1 MLKIEKKVH
10 SNSSAENLYG
20 LVSDVESYSEFI
32 PWCEKSIIER
42 RVHDYFFAKLNM
54 KYLLFSGSFVSKVTL
69 YDYERRINALGVKG
83 SFRYLE
89 ANWVFDEYDDGTLVS
104 VNLELDLNNII
115 LEKAIDSASGVLI
128 KETISS
134 FEKRLLSTSW
144 AC

>member
-69 YDYERRINALGVKG
+69 YDYERKINALGVKG

-89 ANWVFDEYDDGTLVS
+89 VNWVFDEYDDGTLVS

-115 LEKAIDSASGVLI
+115 LEKAIDSASGILI

-144 AC
+144 AR

>member
-89 ANWVFDEYDDGTLVS
+89 ANWIFDEYDDGTLVS

-134 FEKRLLSTSW
+134 FEKRLLSTS
-144 AC
+144 

>member
-104 VNLELDLNNII
+104 VNLELDLNNIL
-115 LEKAIDSASGVLI
+115 LEKAIDSASEILI

-134 FEKRLLSTSW
+134 FEKRLLSTS
-144 AC
+144 

>member
-1 MLKIEKKVH
+1 MCIRDR
-10 SNSSAENLYG
+10 
-20 LVSDVESYSEFI
+20 VSDVESYSEFI

-134 FEKRLLSTSW
+134 FEKRLLSTS
-144 AC
+144 

>member
-42 RVHDYFFAKLNM
+42 RIHDYFFAKLNM

-89 ANWVFDEYDDGTLVS
+89 ANWIFDEYDDGTLVS

-134 FEKRLLSTSW
+134 FEKRLLSTS
-144 AC
+144 

>member
-10 SNSSAENLYG
+10 SNSSAESLYD

-54 KYLLFSGSFVSKVTL
+54 KYLIFSGSFVSKVTL

-134 FEKRLLSTSW
+134 FEKRLLSTS
-144 AC
+144 

>member
-1 MLKIEKKVH
+1 LLKIEKKVH

-20 LVSDVESYSEFI
+20 LVSNVESYSEFI

-54 KYLLFSGSFVSKVTL
+54 RYLLFSGSFVSKVTL

-115 LEKAIDSASGVLI
+115 LEKAIDSASGILI

-134 FEKRLLSTSW
+134 FEKRLLSTS
-144 AC
+144 

>member
-1 MLKIEKKVH
+1 LLKIEKKVH

-69 YDYERRINALGVKG
+69 YDYERKINALGVKG

-104 VNLELDLNNII
+104 INLELDLNNTI
-115 LEKAIDSASGVLI
+115 LEKAIDSASEILI

-134 FEKRLLSTSW
+134 FEKRLLSTS
-144 AC
+144 

>member
-42 RVHDYFFAKLNM
+42 RIHDYFFAKLNM

-128 KETISS
+128 NETISS
-134 FEKRLLSTSW
+134 FEKRLLSTY
-144 AC
+144 

>member
-115 LEKAIDSASGVLI
+115 LEKAIDSASGILI

-134 FEKRLLSTSW
+134 FEKRLLSTP
-144 AC
+144 

>member
-115 LEKAIDSASGVLI
+115 LEKAINSASGVLI

-134 FEKRLLSTSW
+134 FEKRLLSTS
-144 AC
+144 

>member
-69 YDYERRINALGVKG
+69 YDYERKINALGVKG

-115 LEKAIDSASGVLI
+115 LEKAIDSASGILI

-134 FEKRLLSTSW
+134 FEKRLLSTS
-144 AC
+144 

>member
-1 MLKIEKKVH
+1 MLKIERKVH

-42 RVHDYFFAKLNM
+42 RIHDYFFAKLNM

-134 FEKRLLSTSW
+134 FEKRLLSTY
-144 AC
+144 

>member
-10 SNSSAENLYG
+10 SNSSAENLNG

-69 YDYERRINALGVKG
+69 YDYEKRINALGVKG

-89 ANWVFDEYDDGTLVS
+89 ANWVFDEYNNGTLVS

-115 LEKAIDSASGVLI
+115 LEKAIDSASGILI

-144 AC
+144 AR

>member
-1 MLKIEKKVH
+1 LLKIEKKVR

-42 RVHDYFFAKLNM
+42 RIHDYFFAKLNM

-134 FEKRLLSTSW
+134 FEKRLLSTS
-144 AC
+144 

>member
-89 ANWVFDEYDDGTLVS
+89 ANWVFDEYDEGTLVS
-104 VNLELDLNNII
+104 VNLELDLNNNI
-115 LEKAIDSASGVLI
+115 LEKAIDTASEILI

-134 FEKRLLSTSW
+134 FEKRLLSTS
-144 AC
+144 

>member
-115 LEKAIDSASGVLI
+115 LEKAIDSASSILI

-134 FEKRLLSTSW
+134 FEKRLLSIS
-144 AC
+144 

>member
-1 MLKIEKKVH
+1 MLKIEKKVQ

-69 YDYERRINALGVKG
+69 YDYERKINALGVKG

-104 VNLELDLNNII
+104 INLELDLNNTI
-115 LEKAIDSASGVLI
+115 LEKAIDRASEILI

-134 FEKRLLSTSW
+134 FEKRLLSTS
-144 AC
+144 

>member
-10 SNSSAENLYG
+10 SNSSAESLYD

-134 FEKRLLSTSW
+134 FEKRLLSTS
-144 AC
+144 

>member
-1 MLKIEKKVH
+1 MIKIEKKVY

-69 YDYERRINALGVKG
+69 YDYEKRINALGVKG

-115 LEKAIDSASGVLI
+115 LEKAIDSASGILI

-134 FEKRLLSTSW
+134 FEKRLLSTS
-144 AC
+144 

>member
-1 MLKIEKKVH
+1 MLKIEKKVR

-69 YDYERRINALGVKG
+69 YDYEKRINALGVKG

-115 LEKAIDSASGVLI
+115 LEKAIDSASGILI

-144 AC
+144 AR

>member
-1 MLKIEKKVH
+1 LLKIEKKVH

-69 YDYERRINALGVKG
+69 YDYEKRINALGVKG

-134 FEKRLLSTSW
+134 FEKRLLSTS
-144 AC
+144 

>member
-115 LEKAIDSASGVLI
+115 LEKAIDSASGVII

-134 FEKRLLSTSW
+134 FEKRLLSTS
-144 AC
+144 

>member
-10 SNSSAENLYG
+10 SNSSSENLYG

-104 VNLELDLNNII
+104 VNLELDLNNIV
-115 LEKAIDSASGVLI
+115 LEKAIDSASDILI

-144 AC
+144 AR

>member
-10 SNSSAENLYG
+10 SNSSAENLYS

-42 RVHDYFFAKLNM
+42 RIHDYFFAKLNM

-69 YDYERRINALGVKG
+69 YDYEKRINALGVKG

-115 LEKAIDSASGVLI
+115 LEKAIDSASGILI

-134 FEKRLLSTSW
+134 FEKRLLSTS
-144 AC
+144 

>member
-1 MLKIEKKVH
+1 MLKIERKVH

-42 RVHDYFFAKLNM
+42 RIHDYFFAKLNM

-134 FEKRLLSTSW
+134 FEKRLLSTS
-144 AC
+144 

>member
-115 LEKAIDSASGVLI
+115 LEKAIDSASGILI

-144 AC
+144 AR

>member
-1 MLKIEKKVH
+1 MLKIEKKIH

-134 FEKRLLSTSW
+134 FEKRLLSTS
-144 AC
+144 

>member
-42 RVHDYFFAKLNM
+42 RIHDYFFAKLNM

-104 VNLELDLNNII
+104 VNLELDLNNIV
-115 LEKAIDSASGVLI
+115 LEKAIDSASDILI

-134 FEKRLLSTSW
+134 FEKRLLSTS
-144 AC
+144 

>member
-115 LEKAIDSASGVLI
+115 LEKAIDSASGILI

-134 FEKRLLSTSW
+134 FEKRLLSTS
-144 AC
+144 

>member
-10 SNSSAENLYG
+10 SNSSAESLYD

-54 KYLLFSGSFVSKVTL
+54 KYLIFSGSFVSKVTL

-104 VNLELDLNNII
+104 VNLELDLNNIV
-115 LEKAIDSASGVLI
+115 LEKAIDSASGILI

-134 FEKRLLSTSW
+134 FEKRLLSTS
-144 AC
+144 

>member
-69 YDYERRINALGVKG
+69 YDYEKRINALGVKG

-115 LEKAIDSASGVLI
+115 LEKAIDNASGILI

-134 FEKRLLSTSW
+134 FEKRLLSTS
-144 AC
+144 

>member
-69 YDYERRINALGVKG
+69 YDYERKINALGVKG

-89 ANWVFDEYDDGTLVS
+89 ANWVFDEYDEGTLVS
-104 VNLELDLNNII
+104 VNLELDLNNNI
-115 LEKAIDSASGVLI
+115 LEKAIDTASEILI

-134 FEKRLLSTSW
+134 FEKRLVSTS
-144 AC
+144 

>member
-42 RVHDYFFAKLNM
+42 RIHDYFFAKLNM

-83 SFRYLE
+83 SFCYLE

-134 FEKRLLSTSW
+134 FEKRLLSTS
-144 AC
+144 

>member
-89 ANWVFDEYDDGTLVS
+89 ANWVFDEYDNGTLVS

-134 FEKRLLSTSW
+134 FEKRLLSTS
-144 AC
+144 

>member
-1 MLKIEKKVH
+1 MIKIEKKVH

-20 LVSDVESYSEFI
+20 LVSEVESYSEFI

-69 YDYERRINALGVKG
+69 YDYERKINALGVKG

-104 VNLELDLNNII
+104 VNLELDLNNNI
-115 LEKAIDSASGVLI
+115 LEKAIETASEVLI

-134 FEKRLLSTSW
+134 FEKRLLSIS
-144 AC
+144 

>member
-42 RVHDYFFAKLNM
+42 RVHEYFFAKLNM

-69 YDYERRINALGVKG
+69 FDYEKKINALGVKG

-134 FEKRLLSTSW
+134 FEKRLLSTS
-144 AC
+144 

>member
-10 SNSSAENLYG
+10 SNSSAGNLYG

-134 FEKRLLSTSW
+134 FEKRLLSTS
-144 AC
+144 